1 MSGSIIRRA
10 AAPASSMLAVAAI
23 VLSVC
28 GPALADPPQQ
38 LSNGLER
45 VQTNKVVLAYVRP
58 GTDWTK
64 YKTIFLQKLV
74 VPANARNAA
83 PQGTTPEFGESY
95 LLTAGDVSQLQDTF
109 SKSMRKVLGN
119 NGFTFVT
126 TPQADT
132 LIVKPEIVKIV
143 LSAPIENTRQ
153 SYSGMGFTVSRGGG
167 TIEIEA
173 VLADGATNNI
183 LAEVVDRKY
192 GSDVWGLNN
201 SVTNWAEARDAFDQ
215 WANDLSDRL
224 TSK

>member
-1 MSGSIIRRA
+1 MSTSSFGR
-10 AAPASSMLAVAAI
+10 APALSMLVATA
-23 VLSVC
+23 LSIC
-28 GPALADPPQQ
+28 GPAMADPPQQ
-38 LSNGLER
+38 LPNGLER

-83 PQGTTPEFGESY
+83 PPGADPGFGESY
-95 LLTAGDVSQLQDTF
+95 LLTANDVAQLQDTF
-109 SKSMRKVLGN
+109 SKSMHKVLGN

-132 LIVKPEIVKIV
+132 LIVAPEIVKIV

-167 TIEIEA
+167 AIEIEA

-192 GSDVWGLNN
+192 GSSVWGLNN
-201 SVTNWAEARDAFDQ
+201 SVTNWAEARDTFDQ